1 MRRLLLP
8 VALLAALVF
17 ATSAS
22 SATLFVIK
30 GKGWGHGVGLSQ
42 WGAYGLARGYA
53 VGHPYTWQEIIAHY
67 FHNTTIGARSGPV
80 SVRLVASSNSVTI
93 GPAFKVEAGSR
104 SVQHA
109 SASTVTKTS
118 TGRIKVSGIEGTF
131 ASPATFSPNGSV
143 LQLGAGRYRGNLV
156 VAAVGGGVR
165 VVNRLPVDAYVR
177 GVVTNESPAGWGD
190 VGAQAALEA
199 QAVAARSYALWT
211 VAHGGG
217 KCGGFLCP
225 DTRDQVYRGYDSE
238 TANGKA
244 AVTATAGKVALSAG
258 SVAETFFSSSS
269 GGRTAASVDTWGG
282 NINYLE
288 STPDP
293 ADLNPSNPN
302 RSWRAV
308 YTGKEFGHKLGTP
321 TPNDGVVSSRASGRV
336 RAITVRGPTWS
347 QTVSG
352 AAPLQ
357 SPEYWRSGSTLGL
370 KSGRFWLGVQRITID
385 VHRSR
390 CRLPVHLSVFGH
402 GVGTIKLE
410 QRRVTS
416 TTWTEI
422 ALTKVDATHWKATR
436 HPCVSID
443 YRIRSSDAAGPRV
456 HVDVSPNIAFEAH
469 QHAGGLTGK
478 VNPLLP
484 GQTVTVQK
492 KTSSGWKAVSTATI
506 QADGSF
512 KAVFNVTNG
521 FYRAKVV
528 PPASTGLV
536 TGYSPRLKVVTG

>member
-1 MRRLLLP
+1 MRRFLLP
-8 VALLAALVF
+8 VALLAALAF
-17 ATSAS
+17 AASAS
-22 SATLFVIK
+22 SATLFVVK

-53 VGHPYTWQEIIAHY
+53 VDHPYTWREIIAHY
-67 FHNTTIGARSGPV
+67 FHNTKMGDRSGRV
-80 SVRLVASSNSVTI
+80 SVRLVASGNAVTI

-109 SASTVTKTS
+109 SASTVTRTS
-118 TGRIKVSGIEGTF
+118 TGRIKVSGIKRTF
-131 ASPATFSPNGSV
+131 ASPATFSPTGSV
-143 LQLGAGRYRGNLV
+143 LALGSRHYRGSLK

-165 VVNRLPVDAYVR
+165 VVNRLPVDSYVR

-225 DTRDQVYRGYDSE
+225 DTKDQVYNGYDSE

-244 AVTATAGKVALSAG
+244 AVTATAGKAVLSAG

-282 NINYLE
+282 NLDYLE
-288 STPDP
+288 TTADP
-293 ADLNPSNPN
+293 ADLNPDNPN
-302 RSWRAV
+302 RAWRV
-308 YTGKEFGHKLGTP
+308 LLSPKELGHLLGTP
-321 TPNDGVVSSRASGRV
+321 RPHDASVSSRVSGRANTMSV
-336 RAITVRGPTWS
+336 VGNSGSQVVSGGPEHFRAIMHT
-347 QTVSG
+347 
-352 AAPLQ
+352 
-357 SPEYWRSGSTLGL
+357 
-370 KSGRFWLGVQRITID
+370 KSSRFWVGVQALTTG
-385 VHRSR
+385 VHSSR
-390 CRLPVHLSVFGH
+390 CRFPVHLSVFGH

-410 QRRVTS
+410 QRKATS
-416 TTWTEI
+416 STWTEV
-422 ALTKVDATHWKATR
+422 ALNKVDATHWKVTR
-436 HPCVSID
+436 HPCVSMN
-443 YRIRSSDAAGPRV
+443 YRVRSGEAAGPMV
-456 HVDVSPNIAFEAH
+456 HLDVSPNVAFDAR
-469 QHAGGLTGK
+469 QHANGLTGK
-478 VNPLLP
+478 VNPLLT

-492 KTSSGWKAVSTATI
+492 NTSSGWKGVATATL

-528 PPASTGLV
+528 PSAATGLV
-536 TGYSPRLKVVTG
+536 TGYSPKLKVVLG

>member
-1 MRRLLLP
+1 MRRFLLP
-8 VALLAALVF
+8 VALLAALAF
-17 ATSAS
+17 AASAS
-22 SATLFVIK
+22 SATLFVVK

-53 VGHPYTWQEIIAHY
+53 VDHPYTWREIIAHY
-67 FHNTTIGARSGPV
+67 FHNTKMGDRSGRV
-80 SVRLVASSNSVTI
+80 SVRLVASGNAVTI

-109 SASTVTKTS
+109 SASTVTRTS
-118 TGRIKVSGIEGTF
+118 TGRIKVSGIKRTF
-131 ASPATFSPNGSV
+131 ASPATFSPTGSV
-143 LQLGAGRYRGNLV
+143 LALGSRHYRGSLK

-165 VVNRLPVDAYVR
+165 VVNRLPVDSYVR

-225 DTRDQVYRGYDSE
+225 DTKDQVYNGYDSE

-244 AVTATAGKVALSAG
+244 AVTATAGKAVLSAG

-282 NINYLE
+282 NLDYLE
-288 STPDP
+288 TTADP
-293 ADLNPSNPN
+293 ADLNPDNPN
-302 RSWRAV
+302 RAWRV
-308 YTGKEFGHKLGTP
+308 LLSPKELGHLLGTP
-321 TPNDGVVSSRASGRV
+321 RPHDASVSSRVSGRANTMSV
-336 RAITVRGPTWS
+336 VGNSGSQVVSGGPEHFRAIMHT
-347 QTVSG
+347 
-352 AAPLQ
+352 
-357 SPEYWRSGSTLGL
+357 
-370 KSGRFWLGVQRITID
+370 KSSRFWVGVQALTTG
-385 VHRSR
+385 VHSSR
-390 CRLPVHLSVFGH
+390 CRFPVHLSVFGH

-410 QRRVTS
+410 QRKATS
-416 TTWTEI
+416 STWTEV
-422 ALTKVDATHWKATR
+422 ALNMVDATHWKVTR
-436 HPCVSID
+436 HPCVSMN
-443 YRIRSSDAAGPRV
+443 YRVRSGEAAGPMV
-456 HVDVSPNIAFEAH
+456 HLDVSPNVAFDAR
-469 QHAGGLTGK
+469 QHANGLTGK
-478 VNPLLP
+478 VNPLLT

-492 KTSSGWKAVSTATI
+492 NTSSGWKGVATATL

-528 PPASTGLV
+528 PSAATGLV
-536 TGYSPRLKVVTG
+536 TGYSPKLKVVLG

>member
-1 MRRLLLP
+1 MRRFLLP
-8 VALLAALVF
+8 VALLAALAF
-17 ATSAS
+17 AASAS
-22 SATLFVIK
+22 SATLFVVK

-42 WGAYGLARGYA
+42 WGAYGLARSYA
-53 VGHPYTWQEIIAHY
+53 VDHPYTWREIIAHY
-67 FHNTTIGARSGPV
+67 FHNTKIGDRSGRV
-80 SVRLVASSNSVTI
+80 SVRLVASGNAVTI

-109 SASTVTKTS
+109 SASTVTRTS
-118 TGRIKVSGIEGTF
+118 TGRIKVSGIKRTF
-131 ASPATFSPNGSV
+131 ASPATFSPTGFVLALGS
-143 LQLGAGRYRGNLV
+143 RHYRGNLK

-165 VVNRLPVDAYVR
+165 VVNRLPVDSYVR

-225 DTRDQVYRGYDSE
+225 DTSDQVYNGYDSE

-244 AVTATAGKVALSAG
+244 AVTATARKAVLSAG

-282 NINYLE
+282 NLDYLE
-288 STPDP
+288 TTADP
-293 ADLNPSNPN
+293 ADLNPDNPN
-302 RSWRAV
+302 RAWRV
-308 YTGKEFGHKLGTP
+308 LLSPKELGHLLGTP
-321 TPNDGVVSSRASGRV
+321 RPRDASVSSRVSGRANTMSV
-336 RAITVRGPTWS
+336 VGNSGSQVVSGGPEHFRAIMHT
-347 QTVSG
+347 
-352 AAPLQ
+352 
-357 SPEYWRSGSTLGL
+357 
-370 KSGRFWLGVQRITID
+370 KSSRFWVGVQALTTD
-385 VHRSR
+385 VHSSR
-390 CRLPVHLSVFGH
+390 CRFPVHLSVFGH

-410 QRRVTS
+410 QRKATS
-416 TTWTEI
+416 STWTEV
-422 ALTKVDATHWKATR
+422 ALNKVDATHWKVTR
-436 HPCVSID
+436 HPCVSMN
-443 YRIRSSDAAGPRV
+443 YRVRSGEAAGPMV
-456 HVDVSPNIAFEAH
+456 HVDVSPNVAFDAR
-469 QHAGGLTGK
+469 QHANGLTGK
-478 VNPLLP
+478 VNPLLT

-492 KTSSGWKAVSTATI
+492 NTSSGWKGVATATL

-528 PPASTGLV
+528 PSASTGLV
-536 TGYSPRLKVVTG
+536 TGYSPKLKVVLG

>member
-1 MRRLLLP
+1 MRRFLLP
-8 VALLAALVF
+8 VALLAALAF
-17 ATSAS
+17 AASAS
-22 SATLFVIK
+22 SATLFVVK

-53 VGHPYTWQEIIAHY
+53 VDHPYTWREIIAHY
-67 FHNTTIGARSGPV
+67 FHNTKIGDRSGRV
-80 SVRLVASSNSVTI
+80 SIRLVASGNAVTI

-109 SASTVTKTS
+109 SASTVTRTS
-118 TGRIKVSGIEGTF
+118 TGRIKVSGIKRTF
-131 ASPATFSPNGSV
+131 ASPATFSPTGSV
-143 LQLGAGRYRGNLV
+143 LALGSRHYRGNLK

-165 VVNRLPVDAYVR
+165 VVNRLPVDSYVR

-225 DTRDQVYRGYDSE
+225 DTSDQVYNGYDSE

-244 AVTATAGKVALSAG
+244 AVTATAGKAVLSAG

-282 NINYLE
+282 NLDYLE
-288 STPDP
+288 TTADP
-293 ADLNPSNPN
+293 ADLNPDNPN
-302 RSWRAV
+302 RAWRV
-308 YTGKEFGHKLGTP
+308 LLSSKELGHLLGTP
-321 TPNDGVVSSRASGRV
+321 RPRDASVSSRVSGRANTMSV
-336 RAITVRGPTWS
+336 VGNSGSQVVSGGPEHFRAIMHT
-347 QTVSG
+347 
-352 AAPLQ
+352 
-357 SPEYWRSGSTLGL
+357 
-370 KSGRFWLGVQRITID
+370 KSSRFWVGVQALTTD
-385 VHRSR
+385 VHSSR
-390 CRLPVHLSVFGH
+390 CRFPVHLSVFGH

-410 QRRVTS
+410 QRKATS
-416 TTWTEI
+416 STWTEV
-422 ALTKVDATHWKATR
+422 ALNKVDATHWKVTR
-436 HPCVSID
+436 HPCVSIN
-443 YRIRSSDAAGPRV
+443 YRVRSGEAAGPMV
-456 HVDVSPNIAFEAH
+456 HVDVSPNVAFDAR
-469 QHAGGLTGK
+469 QHANGLTGK
-478 VNPLLP
+478 VNPLLT

-492 KTSSGWKAVSTATI
+492 NTSSGWKGVATATL

-528 PPASTGLV
+528 PSASTGLV
-536 TGYSPRLKVVTG
+536 TGYSPKLKVVLG

>member
-1 MRRLLLP
+1 MRRFLLP
-8 VALLAALVF
+8 VALLAALAF
-17 ATSAS
+17 AASAS
-22 SATLFVIK
+22 SATLFVVK

-53 VGHPYTWQEIIAHY
+53 VDHPHTWREIIAHY
-67 FHNTTIGARSGPV
+67 FHNTKIGDRSGRV
-80 SVRLVASSNSVTI
+80 SVRLVASGNAVTI

-109 SASTVTKTS
+109 SASTVTRTS
-118 TGRIKVSGIEGTF
+118 TGRIKVSGIKRTF
-131 ASPATFSPNGSV
+131 ASPATFSPTGSV
-143 LQLGAGRYRGNLV
+143 LALGSRHYRGTLK

-165 VVNRLPVDAYVR
+165 VVNRLPVDSYVR

-225 DTRDQVYRGYDSE
+225 DTSDQVYNGYDSE

-244 AVTATAGKVALSAG
+244 AVTATAGKTALSAG

-282 NINYLE
+282 NLDYLE
-288 STPDP
+288 STADP
-293 ADLNPSNPN
+293 ADLNPDNPN
-302 RSWRAV
+302 RAWRV
-308 YTGKEFGHKLGTP
+308 LLSPKELGHLLGTP
-321 TPNDGVVSSRASGRV
+321 RPRDASVSSRVSGRANTMSV
-336 RAITVRGPTWS
+336 VGNSGSQVVSGGPEHFRAIMHT
-347 QTVSG
+347 
-352 AAPLQ
+352 
-357 SPEYWRSGSTLGL
+357 
-370 KSGRFWLGVQRITID
+370 KSSRFWVGVQALTTD
-385 VHRSR
+385 VHSSR
-390 CRLPVHLSVFGH
+390 CKFSVHLRVFGH

-410 QRRVTS
+410 QRKATS
-416 TTWTEI
+416 STWTEV
-422 ALTKVDATHWKATR
+422 ALNKVDATHWKVTR
-436 HPCVSID
+436 HPCVSMN
-443 YRIRSSDAAGPRV
+443 YRVRSGEAAGPMV
-456 HVDVSPNIAFEAH
+456 HVDVSPNVAFDAR
-469 QHAGGLTGK
+469 QHANGLTGK
-478 VNPLLP
+478 VNPLLT

-492 KTSSGWKAVSTATI
+492 NTSSGWKGVATATL

-528 PPASTGLV
+528 PSASTGLV
-536 TGYSPRLKVVTG
+536 TGYSPKLKVVLG

>member
-1 MRRLLLP
+1 MRRFLLP
-8 VALLAALVF
+8 VALLAALAF
-17 ATSAS
+17 AASAS
-22 SATLFVIK
+22 SATLFVVK

-53 VGHPYTWQEIIAHY
+53 VDHPHTWREIIAHY
-67 FHNTTIGARSGPV
+67 FHNTKIGDRSGRV
-80 SVRLVASSNSVTI
+80 SVRLVASGNAVTI

-109 SASTVTKTS
+109 SASTVTRTS
-118 TGRIKVSGIEGTF
+118 TGRIKVSGIKRTF
-131 ASPATFSPNGSV
+131 ASPATFSPTGSV
-143 LQLGAGRYRGNLV
+143 LALSSRHYRGTLK

-165 VVNRLPVDAYVR
+165 VVNRLPVDSYVR

-225 DTRDQVYRGYDSE
+225 DTSDQVYNGYDSE

-244 AVTATAGKVALSAG
+244 AVTATAGKTALSAG

-282 NINYLE
+282 NLDYLE
-288 STPDP
+288 STADP
-293 ADLNPSNPN
+293 ADLNPDNPN
-302 RSWRAV
+302 RAWRV
-308 YTGKEFGHKLGTP
+308 LLSPKELGHLLGTP
-321 TPNDGVVSSRASGRV
+321 RPRDASVSSRVSGRANTMSV
-336 RAITVRGPTWS
+336 VGNSGSQVVSGGPEHFRAIMHT
-347 QTVSG
+347 
-352 AAPLQ
+352 
-357 SPEYWRSGSTLGL
+357 
-370 KSGRFWLGVQRITID
+370 KSSRFWVGVQALTTD
-385 VHRSR
+385 VHSSR
-390 CRLPVHLSVFGH
+390 CKFPVHLSVFGH

-410 QRRVTS
+410 QRKATS
-416 TTWTEI
+416 STWTEV
-422 ALTKVDATHWKATR
+422 ALNKVDATHWKVTR
-436 HPCVSID
+436 HPCVSMN
-443 YRIRSSDAAGPRV
+443 YRVRSGEAAGPMV
-456 HVDVSPNIAFEAH
+456 HVDVSPNVAFDAR
-469 QHAGGLTGK
+469 QHANGLTGK
-478 VNPLLP
+478 VNPLLT

-492 KTSSGWKAVSTATI
+492 NTSSGWKGVATATL

-528 PPASTGLV
+528 PSASTGLV
-536 TGYSPRLKVVTG
+536 TGYSPKLKVALG

>member
-1 MRRLLLP
+1 MRRFLLP
-8 VALLAALVF
+8 VALLAALAF
-17 ATSAS
+17 AASAS
-22 SATLFVIK
+22 SATLFVVK

-53 VGHPYTWQEIIAHY
+53 VDHPHTWREIVAHY
-67 FHNTTIGARSGPV
+67 FHNTKIGDRSGRV
-80 SVRLVASSNSVTI
+80 SVRLVASGNAVTI

-109 SASTVTKTS
+109 SASTVTRTS
-118 TGRIKVSGIEGTF
+118 TGRIKVSGIKRTF
-131 ASPATFSPNGSV
+131 ASPATFSPAGSV
-143 LQLGAGRYRGNLV
+143 LALGSRHYRGNLI

-165 VVNRLPVDAYVR
+165 VVNRLPVDSYVR

-225 DTRDQVYRGYDSE
+225 DTSDQVYNGYDSE

-244 AVTATAGKVALSAG
+244 AVTATAGKAVLSAG

-282 NINYLE
+282 NLNYLE
-288 STPDP
+288 STADP
-293 ADLNPSNPN
+293 ADLNPDNPN
-302 RSWRAV
+302 RAWRV
-308 YTGKEFGHKLGTP
+308 LLSPKELGHLLGTP
-321 TPNDGVVSSRASGRV
+321 RPRDASVSSRVSGRANTMSV
-336 RAITVRGPTWS
+336 VGNTWS
-347 QTVSG
+347 QVVSG
-352 AAPLQ
+352 G
-357 SPEYWRSGSTLGL
+357 PEHFRAIMHT
-370 KSGRFWLGVQRITID
+370 KSSRFWVGVQALTTD
-385 VHRSR
+385 VHSSR
-390 CRLPVHLSVFGH
+390 CKFPVHLSVFGH

-410 QRRVTS
+410 QRKATS
-416 TTWTEI
+416 STWTEV
-422 ALTKVDATHWKATR
+422 ALNKVDATHWKVTR
-436 HPCVSID
+436 HPCVSMN
-443 YRIRSSDAAGPRV
+443 YRVRSGEAAGPMV
-456 HVDVSPNIAFEAH
+456 HVDVSPNVAFDAR
-469 QHAGGLTGK
+469 QHAGALTGK
-478 VNPLLP
+478 VNPLLT

-492 KTSSGWKAVSTATI
+492 NTSSGWKGVATATL

-512 KAVFNVTNG
+512 KAVFSVTNG

-528 PPASTGLV
+528 PSASTGLV
-536 TGYSPRLKVVTG
+536 TGYSPKLKVVLG

>member
-1 MRRLLLP
+1 MRRFLLP
-8 VALLAALVF
+8 VALLAALAF
-17 ATSAS
+17 AASAS
-22 SATLFVIK
+22 SATLFVVK

-53 VGHPYTWQEIIAHY
+53 VDHPHTWREIIAHY
-67 FHNTTIGARSGPV
+67 FHNTKIGDRSGRV
-80 SVRLVASSNSVTI
+80 SVRLVASGNAVTI

-109 SASTVTKTS
+109 SASTVTRTS
-118 TGRIKVSGIEGTF
+118 TGRIKVSGIKRTF
-131 ASPATFSPNGSV
+131 ASPATFSPTGSV
-143 LQLGAGRYRGNLV
+143 LALGSRHYRGTLK

-165 VVNRLPVDAYVR
+165 VVNRLPVDSYVR

-225 DTRDQVYRGYDSE
+225 DTSDQVYNGYDSE

-244 AVTATAGKVALSAG
+244 AVTATAGKTALSAG

-282 NINYLE
+282 NLDYLE
-288 STPDP
+288 STADP
-293 ADLNPSNPN
+293 ADLNPDNPN
-302 RSWRAV
+302 RAWRV
-308 YTGKEFGHKLGTP
+308 LLSPKELGHLLGTP
-321 TPNDGVVSSRASGRV
+321 RPRDASVSSRVSGRANTMSV
-336 RAITVRGPTWS
+336 VGNSGSQVVSGGPEHFRAIMHT
-347 QTVSG
+347 
-352 AAPLQ
+352 
-357 SPEYWRSGSTLGL
+357 
-370 KSGRFWLGVQRITID
+370 KSSRFWVGVQALTTD
-385 VHRSR
+385 VHSSR
-390 CRLPVHLSVFGH
+390 CKFPVHLSVFGH

-410 QRRVTS
+410 QRKATS
-416 TTWTEI
+416 STWTEV
-422 ALTKVDATHWKATR
+422 ALNKVDATHWKVTR
-436 HPCVSID
+436 HPCVSMN
-443 YRIRSSDAAGPRV
+443 YRVRSGEAAGPMV
-456 HVDVSPNIAFEAH
+456 HVDVSPNVAFDAR
-469 QHAGGLTGK
+469 QHANGLTGK
-478 VNPLLP
+478 VNPLLT

-492 KTSSGWKAVSTATI
+492 NTSSGWKGVATATL

-528 PPASTGLV
+528 PSASTGLV
-536 TGYSPRLKVVTG
+536 TGYSPKLKVVLG

>member
-8 VALLAALVF
+8 VALLSALVS
-17 ATSAS
+17 AASAS
-22 SATLFVIK
+22 SATLFVVK

-53 VGHPYTWQEIIAHY
+53 VDHPYTWQEIIGHY
-67 FHNTTIGARSGPV
+67 FHNTTIGNDSGPV
-80 SVRLVASSNSVTI
+80 SVRLAASSNSVTI

-109 SASTVTKTS
+109 SASTVTRTS
-118 TGRIKVSGIEGTF
+118 TGRIKVGGIKGTF
-131 ASPATFSPNGSV
+131 RSPATFSSTGSV
-143 LQLGAGRYRGNLV
+143 LQLGSRHYRGKLD
-156 VAAVGGGVR
+156 VAAVAGGVR
-165 VVNRLPVDAYVR
+165 VVNRLAVDAYVR

-199 QAVAARSYALWT
+199 QAVATRSYALWT

-225 DTRDQVYRGYDSE
+225 DTSDQVYNGYDSE
-238 TANGKA
+238 TTNGKA
-244 AVTATAGKVALSAG
+244 AVTATAGKVVLSGG

-269 GGRTAASVDTWGG
+269 GGRTAASGDTWTTTLD
-282 NINYLE
+282 YLE

-302 RSWRAV
+302 RAWRV
-308 YTGKEFGHKLGTP
+308 LLTPRELGNLLGTRDP
-321 TPNDGVVSSRASGRV
+321 HDAIVSSRVSGRV
-336 RAITVRGPTWS
+336 NAMSVGGKTWS
-347 QTVSG
+347 QALSG
-352 AAPLQ
+352 G
-357 SPEYWRSGSTLGL
+357 PEHFRAMMHT
-370 KSGRFWLGVQRITID
+370 KSSRFWVGVQALNTD
-385 VHRSR
+385 VHDSR
-390 CRLPVHLSVFGH
+390 CKLPVHLTVFGR

-410 QRRVTS
+410 QHKATS
-416 TTWTEI
+416 STWTEV
-422 ALTKVDATHWKATR
+422 ALNQVDATHSKVTR
-436 HPCVSID
+436 RPCVSMD
-443 YRIRSSDAAGPRV
+443 YRIRSRDAAGPMV
-456 HVDVSPNIAFEAH
+456 HVDVSPNVAFDAR
-469 QHAGGLTGK
+469 QHAGALSGE
-478 VNPLLP
+478 VNPLLT

-492 KTSSGWKAVSTATI
+492 KTSSGWRPVATATL

-528 PPASTGLV
+528 PAASTGLV
-536 TGYSPRLKVVTG
+536 TGYSPKLKVVLG

>member
-1 MRRLLLP
+1 MRRFLLP
-8 VALLAALVF
+8 VALLAALAF
-17 ATSAS
+17 AASAS
-22 SATLFVIK
+22 SATLFVVK

-53 VGHPYTWQEIIAHY
+53 VDHPYTWREIIAHY
-67 FHNTTIGARSGPV
+67 FHNTKMGDRSGRV
-80 SVRLVASSNSVTI
+80 SVRLVASGNAVTI

-109 SASTVTKTS
+109 SASTVTRTS
-118 TGRIKVSGIEGTF
+118 TGRIKVSGIKRTF

-143 LQLGAGRYRGNLV
+143 LALGSRHYRGNLK

-165 VVNRLPVDAYVR
+165 VVNRLPVDSYVR

-225 DTRDQVYRGYDSE
+225 DTSDQVYNGYDSE

-244 AVTATAGKVALSAG
+244 AVTATAGKAVLSAG

-282 NINYLE
+282 NLDYLE
-288 STPDP
+288 TTADP
-293 ADLNPSNPN
+293 ADLNPDNPN
-302 RSWRAV
+302 RAWRV
-308 YTGKEFGHKLGTP
+308 LLSPKELGHLLGTP
-321 TPNDGVVSSRASGRV
+321 RPRDASVSSRVSGRANTMSV
-336 RAITVRGPTWS
+336 VGNSGSQVVSGGPEHFRAIMHT
-347 QTVSG
+347 
-352 AAPLQ
+352 
-357 SPEYWRSGSTLGL
+357 
-370 KSGRFWLGVQRITID
+370 KSSRFWVGVQALTTD
-385 VHRSR
+385 VHSSR
-390 CRLPVHLSVFGH
+390 CRFPVHLSVFGH

-410 QRRVTS
+410 QRKATS
-416 TTWTEI
+416 STWTEV
-422 ALTKVDATHWKATR
+422 ALNKVDATHWKVTR
-436 HPCVSID
+436 HPCVSMN
-443 YRIRSSDAAGPRV
+443 YRVRSGEAAGPTV
-456 HVDVSPNIAFEAH
+456 HVDVSPNVAFDAR
-469 QHAGGLTGK
+469 QHANGLTGK
-478 VNPLLP
+478 VNPLLT

-492 KTSSGWKAVSTATI
+492 KTSSGWKGVATATL

-528 PPASTGLV
+528 PSASTGLV
-536 TGYSPRLKVVTG
+536 TGYSPKLKVVLG

>member
-1 MRRLLLP
+1 MRRFLLP
-8 VALLAALVF
+8 VALLAALAF
-17 ATSAS
+17 AASAS
-22 SATLFVIK
+22 SATLFVVK

-42 WGAYGLARGYA
+42 WGAYGLARSYA
-53 VGHPYTWQEIIAHY
+53 VDHPYTWREIIAHY
-67 FHNTTIGARSGPV
+67 FHNTKIGDRSGRV
-80 SVRLVASSNSVTI
+80 SVRLVASGNAVTI

-109 SASTVTKTS
+109 SASTVTRTS
-118 TGRIKVSGIEGTF
+118 TGRIKVSGIKRTF
-131 ASPATFSPNGSV
+131 SSPATFSPTGSV
-143 LQLGAGRYRGNLV
+143 LALGSRHYRGNLK

-165 VVNRLPVDAYVR
+165 VVNRLPVDSYVR

-225 DTRDQVYRGYDSE
+225 DTSDQVYNGYDSE

-244 AVTATAGKVALSAG
+244 AVTATAGKAVLSAG

-282 NINYLE
+282 NLDYLE
-288 STPDP
+288 TTADP
-293 ADLNPSNPN
+293 ADLNPDNPN
-302 RSWRAV
+302 RAWRV
-308 YTGKEFGHKLGTP
+308 LLSPKELGHLLGTP
-321 TPNDGVVSSRASGRV
+321 RPRDASVSSRVSGRANTMSV
-336 RAITVRGPTWS
+336 VGNSGSQVVSGGPEHFRAIMHT
-347 QTVSG
+347 
-352 AAPLQ
+352 
-357 SPEYWRSGSTLGL
+357 
-370 KSGRFWLGVQRITID
+370 KSSRFWVGVQALTTD
-385 VHRSR
+385 VHSSR

-410 QRRVTS
+410 QRKATS
-416 TTWTEI
+416 STWTEV
-422 ALTKVDATHWKATR
+422 ALNKVDATHWKVTR
-436 HPCVSID
+436 HPCVSMN
-443 YRIRSSDAAGPRV
+443 YRVRSGEVAGPMV
-456 HVDVSPNIAFEAH
+456 HVDVSPNVAFDAR
-469 QHAGGLTGK
+469 QHANGLTGK
-478 VNPLLP
+478 VNPLLT

-492 KTSSGWKAVSTATI
+492 NTSSGWKGVATATL

-528 PPASTGLV
+528 PSASTGLV
-536 TGYSPRLKVVTG
+536 TGYSPKLKVVLG

>member
-1 MRRLLLP
+1 MRRFLLP
-8 VALLAALVF
+8 VALLAALAF
-17 ATSAS
+17 AASAS
-22 SATLFVIK
+22 SATLFVVK

-53 VGHPYTWQEIIAHY
+53 VDHPYTWQEIVAHY
-67 FHNTTIGARSGPV
+67 FHNTKIGDRSGRV
-80 SVRLVASSNSVTI
+80 SVRLVASGNAVTI

-118 TGRIKVSGIEGTF
+118 TGRIKVSGIKRTF
-131 ASPATFSPNGSV
+131 ASPATFSPTGSV
-143 LQLGAGRYRGNLV
+143 LALGSRHYRGNLI

-165 VVNRLPVDAYVR
+165 VVNRLPVDSYVR

-199 QAVAARSYALWT
+199 QAVAARSYGLWT

-225 DTRDQVYRGYDSE
+225 DTSDQVYNGYDSE

-244 AVTATAGKVALSAG
+244 AVTATAGKAVLFAG

-282 NINYLE
+282 NLNYLE
-288 STPDP
+288 STADP
-293 ADLNPSNPN
+293 ADLNPDNPN
-302 RSWRAV
+302 RAWRV
-308 YTGKEFGHKLGTP
+308 LLSPKELGHLLGTP
-321 TPNDGVVSSRASGRV
+321 RPRDASVSSRVSGR
-336 RAITVRGPTWS
+336 AKTVSVVGNTWS
-347 QTVSG
+347 QIVSG
-352 AAPLQ
+352 G
-357 SPEYWRSGSTLGL
+357 PEHFRAIMHT
-370 KSGRFWLGVQRITID
+370 KSSRFWVGVQALTTD
-385 VHRSR
+385 VHSSR
-390 CRLPVHLSVFGH
+390 CKLSVHLSVFGH

-410 QRRVTS
+410 QRKATS
-416 TTWTEI
+416 STWTEV
-422 ALTKVDATHWKATR
+422 ALNKVDATHWKVTR
-436 HPCVSID
+436 HPCVSMD
-443 YRIRSSDAAGPRV
+443 YRVRSGEAAGPMV
-456 HVDVSPNIAFEAH
+456 HVDVSPNVAFDAR
-469 QHAGGLTGK
+469 QHANGLTGK
-478 VNPLLP
+478 VNPLLT
-484 GQTVTVQK
+484 GQTVTVQRN
-492 KTSSGWKAVSTATI
+492 TSSGWKRVATATL

-528 PPASTGLV
+528 PFASTGLV
-536 TGYSPRLKVVTG
+536 TGYSPKLKVLLG